1 MIGSLKDRALAF
13 YRKDYLLF
21 WSVGSMIAVL
31 GVLLI
36 FNYLDPKQDAFMDV
50 CSGLVSQV
58 LQGDAT
64 QFDYMTTR
72 CPAWMLTE
80 AEAAMQETR

>member
-1 MIGSLKDRALAF
+1 MIGSLKDRTLAF

-21 WSVGSMIAVL
+21 WSIGAMITVT
-31 GVLLI
+31 VILLI
-36 FNYLDPKQDAFMDV
+36 FNYLDPKQSAFVDV

-64 QFDYMTTR
+64 RFDYMATR

-80 AEAAMQETR
+80 AEAAMQEIR